1 MDCVLIE
8 QNINIEGTNFLITS
22 ANIYVP
28 VFTLSINGN
37 IKFYLENIKQGFKR
51 TISWNEY
58 RFEINNQIII
68 IDPTFR
74 NINRFFVLSFKDGDN
89 DPTRD
94 SFEKYCMSLIE
105 VKDLN
110 PLIDNK
116 PFFDHPV
123 ENKEEAYEELIKISK
138 NDYYTTS
145 YWTTC
150 IIKIIINSL
159 E

>member
-8 QNINIEGTNFLITS
+8 QNINKEGTNFLITS

-89 DPTRD
+89 DPIRD

>member
-89 DPTRD
+89 DPIRD

-150 IIKIIINSL
+150 IIKNIINSL

>member
-8 QNINIEGTNFLITS
+8 QNINIEGTNFFITS

-123 ENKEEAYEELIKISK
+123 ENKEEAYEELIKIS
-138 NDYYTTS
+138 
-145 YWTTC
+145 
-150 IIKIIINSL
+150 
-159 E
+159 